1 MKQSNKIIDFFGNVI
16 KDHRMVPSHIS
27 LYVSLFQLWSIN
39 QYQNP
44 FRVSR
49 KEVMKLGKIKSFA
62 TYHKCIKELH
72 SAGFII
78 YSPSYNSYE
87 GSSVEIID
95 FESEYFEKNKIA
107 QNQKTVPEK
116 EISFSVPTLYE
127 VELYFNELD
136 FRSEEVNQFY
146 SLYESKDWKLCNDQP
161 MKCWKSAARNW
172 ISKLKNSNQNQNQN
186 QN

>member
-16 KDHRMVPSHIS
+16 RDHRMVPSHIS
-27 LYVSLFQLWSIN
+27 LYVSLFQLWSRH

-78 YSPSYNSYE
+78 YSPSYHPYE
-87 GSSVEIID
+87 GSLIEIID
-95 FESEYFEKNKIA
+95 FESEQADRNNLL
-107 QNQKTVPEK
+107 QNRKLLPKVK
-116 EISFSVPTLYE
+116 ISFSVPMRYE
-127 VELYFNELD
+127 VELYFIERD
-136 FRSEEVNQFY
+136 FTPFEADQFY
-146 SLYESKDWKLCNDQP
+146 SSYQSANWKLSKDKP
-161 MKCWKSAARNW
+161 MKCWRAAARNW
-172 ISKLKNSNQNQNQN
+172 ISKVKKAQNKIIHDN
-186 QN
+186 

>member
-27 LYVSLFQLWSIN
+27 LYVSLFQLWSMH

-49 KEVMKLGKIKSFA
+49 KEVMKLGKVKSFA

-72 SAGFII
+72 QAGFII
-78 YSPSYNSYE
+78 YSPSYHPYE
-87 GSSVEIID
+87 GSLIEIID
-95 FESEYFEKNKIA
+95 FESEDLKKNTIVK
-107 QNQKTVPEK
+107 NQKVSHQE
-116 EISFSVPTLYE
+116 EISFSVPMLYE

-136 FRSEEVNQFY
+136 FQSAEANQFY
-146 SLYESKDWKLCNDQP
+146 TFYQSKDWKLYNDQP

-172 ISKLKNSNQNQNQN
+172 ISKLKNTNQNQNQN
-186 QN
+186 S

>member
-1 MKQSNKIIDFFGNVI
+1 MKQSNKIIDFFGNVT

-27 LYVSLFQLWSIN
+27 LYVSLFQLWSRN
-39 QYQNP
+39 QYQTP

-72 SAGFII
+72 HAGFII
-78 YSPSYNSYE
+78 YSPSYHPYE

-95 FESEYFEKNKIA
+95 FESEGFKKNTVVK
-107 QNQKTVPEK
+107 NQKVSQHE
-116 EISFSVPTLYE
+116 EICFSVPLLYD

-136 FRSEEVNQFY
+136 FQSEEAHQFY

-172 ISKLKNSNQNQNQN
+172 ISKMKNAN
-186 QN
+186 